1 MVQRSSSVGLGVSL
15 VSPQPDLFW
24 SDTSDQ
30 GWGLNL
36 LNQFLGSLVVRGT
49 ELLHQPARAPG
60 HLSRPSPLRSFSD
73 GLHDRGVYQQ
83 HHISVVHPQTG
94 RDILSYLELQS
105 PTPPSLGRDHGVHV
119 GAPVRHEGPKR
130 GCGFPERSGPGHRL
144 RMDLGSGRGRRA
156 GEALAGG
163 NQSFCHLSQLS
174 ASRVFLALER
184 SNGGGDRFIPSILG
198 RAPG

>member
-1 MVQRSSSVGLGVSL
+1 MVQRSSLVGLGVSL

-24 SDTSDQ
+24 SDASDQ

-36 LNQFLGSLVVRGT
+36 LNQFLGSLVVPG
-49 ELLHQPARAPG
+49 APG

-83 HHISVVHPQTG
+83 HHIPVVHPQTG
-94 RDILSYLELQS
+94 RDILSYLEPRS

-119 GAPVRHEGPKR
+119 GAPVHHGGPKR
-130 GCGFPERSGPGHRL
+130 GCGFPERSGPGHQL

-163 NQSFCHLSQLS
+163 SQSFCHLSQLS

-198 RAPG
+198 QAPG